1 MFSFLFGVIPPPAAA
16 TTTTPT
22 HSPSASFSRSSPSL
36 PQHAADN
43 ASLQLQRRSY
53 EATSAVERTKQLES
67 ENARLSRELAVLSST
82 PDTTPHPDT
91 LNVSQLTLA
100 HRRLSE
106 RLSFTESLLL
116 EKTQNLETLS
126 RKAQNSIT
134 FAEQCR
140 AVLEKVQNNEEAA
153 KQKAR
158 EMEKLARSV
167 LVEKEFVERT
177 VEEYAELVR
186 KLERQRKASS
196 VVMANANASASAILT
211 PTRTTSD
218 PSSPHSGISSI
229 ELPPG
234 PATSSPT
241 THSPSQ
247 NLETGR
253 AGLNRLLSEFNST
266 TEYLHQ
272 EISRL
277 HAELEQTKIY
287 LEVERKA
294 GEDSQAKLATAI
306 MELDQY
312 KVDDKAA
319 AKLVERYMKFSQ
331 TSIDLLQAAL
341 ENQKTRSEARVA
353 TLEEDKDALRNAVTF
368 AQSQTARLRDAL
380 DDLTEDISRE
390 SHGRRREVALRLKVV
405 EREEHTV
412 AELRRI
418 ARGLEDGMKAA
429 KEGQEDLSEGALLEH
444 VLAEVYALVD
454 QLDAGSS
461 SFEPSASLETEEDGV
476 EAEGSLARVISC
488 QEAVASLSH
497 ELQVETERRLNLEKR
512 LADLTVGRLI
522 VPQPEEVNVVLAT
535 PSDLGVSPDPNAT
548 LVEEQNR
555 IAVHPLTPVV
565 QVSRGCSPISIQQPL
580 PVVPNRDVGPA
591 LEVDVED
598 GPEEAEG
605 EVHVETPS
613 EPVAPVVVETPS
625 EPAVAPVVMVEPVPV
640 VPPTLIMEV
649 AVESP
654 KPSPVPQLLSPIVID
669 TPVAGAV
676 TPSVSSS
683 IPVTPH
689 SAKPTSPFSSPFAP
703 LLVDLS
709 QVSTRYESTS
719 TALRNCSALL
729 SRLKADFAGATLQL
743 PSPPPATV
751 PIFRS
756 YLDRISD
763 FLEDCRVE
771 LEIRVADE
779 ARLAKGFETMLAL
792 PLTLAGG
799 SSDPT
804 QMEFKIRQFVDGT
817 DPGVAKAVESFGRKV
832 EELEHDLA
840 LLKRAIYDAGLLE
853 PSLSLESP
861 SPTGAGSWSWTNLV
875 SPGAS
880 RSRPTSP
887 APTFGAV
894 MTQQRSPTMPPAH
907 LPPSPSHSHHHL
919 EVDQK
924 VLDEIINLPFRISM
938 PRPAPPPPMPSF
950 LEPPHA
956 NGAAHKSGS
965 SSPIAF
971 NPRASLSSTSLN
983 LPTPLGHNRRASA
996 LGGRPG
1002 GQFNMLRPVSSAV
1015 WSSPRAPLNGLGSSP
1030 STPRLGMK
1038 ADLGHGGSPGSG
1050 DLLKDALHHHHA
1062 AAPVVDDSSDVE

>member
-1 MFSFLFGVIPPPAAA
+1 M
-16 TTTTPT
+16 
-22 HSPSASFSRSSPSL
+22 
-36 PQHAADN
+36 
-43 ASLQLQRRSY
+43 
-53 EATSAVERTKQLES
+53 
-67 ENARLSRELAVLSST
+67 LSST

-116 EKTQNLETLS
+116 EKTQNLESLG
-126 RKAQNSIT
+126 RKAQSSIT

-140 AVLEKVQNNEEAA
+140 NVLEKVQNNEEAA
-153 KQKAR
+153 RQKAR
-158 EMEKLARSV
+158 EMERVVRSV

-186 KLERQRKASS
+186 KLEKQRKASS
-196 VVMANANASASAILT
+196 VVMVNGNASASAILT

-218 PSSPHSGISSI
+218 GSSPHSVISSI

-234 PATSSPT
+234 PATPSSSN
-241 THSPSQ
+241 HSPSQ
-247 NLETGR
+247 SLETGR
-253 AGLNRLLSEFNST
+253 AGLNRLLAEFNST
-266 TEYLHQ
+266 TESLHQ

-277 HAELEQTKIY
+277 HSQLEQTKLY
-287 LEVERKA
+287 LDVERKA
-294 GEDSQAKLATAI
+294 SEDSQAKLAFAI

-353 TLEEDKDALRNAVTF
+353 TLEEEKDTLRNSVTF
-368 AQSQTARLRDAL
+368 AQSQSARLRDAL

-405 EREEHTV
+405 AREEHTV

-418 ARGLEDGMKAA
+418 ALSLELGMKAA
-429 KEGQEDLSEGALLEH
+429 KEGEEGVSEATLLEH
-444 VLAEVYALVD
+444 ALSEVYALVD

-461 SFEPSASLETEEDGV
+461 TFEPSAASFQSEEDGV
-476 EAEGSLARVISC
+476 EAEGSLARVTSC

-497 ELQVETERRLNLEKR
+497 ELHVETERRLHLEKK
-512 LADLTVGRLI
+512 LADLTMRRL
-522 VPQPEEVNVVLAT
+522 VVPPQPEEVTVVAAT
-535 PSDLGVSPDPNAT
+535 PSDLGVSADSNDT

-555 IAVHPLTPVV
+555 ISVHPLTPVV
-565 QVSRGCSPISIQQPL
+565 QVSRGSSPMEIQQPL
-580 PVVPNRDVGPA
+580 PAVPHGDVVPT
-591 LEVDVED
+591 LEVDVKD
-598 GPEEAEG
+598 GHEEVEG
-605 EVHVETPS
+605 EVEISSEPV
-613 EPVAPVVVETPS
+613 EPVAPVVV
-625 EPAVAPVVMVEPVPV
+625 VAPVPI
-640 VPPTLIMEV
+640 VPPTLHMEL

-669 TPVAGAV
+669 TPVAGAT

-689 SAKPTSPFSSPFAP
+689 SAKTTSPFPAPLPP

-719 TALRNCSALL
+719 TALRNCSAML
-729 SRLKADFAGATLQL
+729 SRLKADFAGSTLQL

-771 LEIRVADE
+771 LEIRIADE

-792 PLTLAGG
+792 PLASAG
-799 SSDPT
+799 SNNSNLT

-817 DPGVAKAVESFGRKV
+817 DPGVAKAVEIFGRKV
-832 EELEHDLA
+832 EELEHDIA

-894 MTQQRSPTMPPAH
+894 MTQQRSPTGSPAH
-907 LPPSPSHSHHHL
+907 LPPSPSHSHHHV

-924 VLDEIINLPFRISM
+924 ALDEIINLPFRISM
-938 PRPAPPPPMPSF
+938 PRPAPPPPMPSL
-950 LEPPHA
+950 LEPPYA
-956 NGAAHKSGS
+956 NGAAHKSAS

-983 LPTPLGHNRRASA
+983 LPTPLGHNRRHSGLA
-996 LGGRPG
+996 GRPG
-1002 GQFNMLRPVSSAV
+1002 GQFNMLRPAASAV
-1015 WSSPRAPLNGLGSSP
+1015 WSPIAPLNGLGSSP

-1038 ADLGHGGSPGSG
+1038 ADLGHGGSPGTG
-1050 DLLKDALHHHHA
+1050 DLLKDALNHHHTQSA
-1062 AAPVVDDSSDVE
+1062 VADDSSDVE